1 MILSESLGGTI
12 FHGQKAGSRV
22 VGDTLRPALLVE
34 CGLGAL
40 DPAFSIL
47 SHEEN
52 NIPKIFAFCT

>member
-1 MILSESLGGTI
+1 MILSECLGGTI

-40 DPAFSIL
+40 DARLLNP
-47 SHEEN
+47 
-52 NIPKIFAFCT
+52 FA